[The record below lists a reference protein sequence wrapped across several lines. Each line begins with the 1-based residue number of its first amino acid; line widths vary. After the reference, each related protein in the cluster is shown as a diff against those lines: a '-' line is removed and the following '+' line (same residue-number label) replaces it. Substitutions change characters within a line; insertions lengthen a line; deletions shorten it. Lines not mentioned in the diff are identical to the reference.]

1 MSDWFDSKHIKKHKK
16 ITLNKLHGYVL
27 PHAGT
32 TYTGDILSHTLR
44 FRPKKIFDTILII
57 YLPSTPQPDIII
69 DINTKYY
76 HEYYV
81 IYETLKK
88 IFPNKKYIGFNLTSE
103 DNPDISGLE
112 ICNTLYIISADFS
125 HFLPFD
131 DAIKK
136 ENCAAHALVLKQLE
150 KCNKDV
156 DDIRSFK
163 KLYELLP
170 NINLQWVGRSRS
182 SGVKGVGYLSF
193 LIREQPILDTNS
205 KSKPDGFF
213 VTAYDEHLRQR
224 ECLGNPKEWSKAL
237 EKELTNE
244 VISNAKLTSR
254 LTNGEGLDIPITNYI
269 VTYLFKDDSQKFIR
283 GWHSILMNA
292 LYLFDVFLE
301 NTHDNGD
308 WIKATDTEWKRGE
321 NFDLEPTKQKLKKKA
336 RKFGVSSN
344 NTNYQLYTNEIKR
357 VSLIKKGGFRK
368 KTCKKTGKKTGKKKR
383 KKSKLFNKFK

>member
-1 MSDWFDSKHIKKHKK
+1 MSSWFKSKHIKKHEQ

-32 TYTGDILSHTLR
+32 THTGDILSHTLR
-44 FRPKKIFDTILII
+44 FRPTKKFDTILII

-81 IYETLKK
+81 IYKTLNK
-88 IFPNKKYIGFNLTSE
+88 IFPGKKYIGFNLKSE
-103 DNPDISGLE
+103 KNPDISGLE

-136 ENCAAHALVLKQLE
+136 ENCAAHALVLKQLDNE
-150 KCNKDV
+150 CNKVV
-156 DDIRSFK
+156 DDILSFK

-182 SGVKGVGYLSF
+182 SGEKGDGYLSF

-224 ECLGNPKEWSKAL
+224 ECLGNTTEWSTEL
-237 EKELTNE
+237 ETDLIKKVLLG
-244 VISNAKLTSR
+244 AKHTSR
-254 LTNGEGLDIPITNYI
+254 LTNREGLRIPITNYV
-269 VTYLFKDDSQKFIR
+269 VTYLYKDDSQEFIR

-308 WIKATDTEWKRGE
+308 WIKATDTEWKRGTI
-321 NFDLEPTKQKLKKKA
+321 FDLEPTKQKLKEKA
-336 RKFGVSSN
+336 TKFGVSSN

-357 VSLIKKGGFRK
+357 VSLIKKGVFRKK
-368 KTCKKTGKKTGKKKR
+368 KTCKKTGKKTGKKK
-383 KKSKLFNKFK
+383 KKKI